1 MSLLKTLTNIIF
13 TDNTS
18 ETQTSKTIT
27 PEQATIL
34 GVLRCAE
41 TPMHSKQRMQKYM
54 FLIDESLGDKYSLYR
69 WSPYDYGPYSKKLQ
83 RDVNSLVRNGFV
95 EERTKQT
102 LGGNTRYYY
111 SLTSDGEHTLDS
123 ALGHEDDFS
132 ELMTHIEDV
141 VNEHE
146 EIPLSNL
153 MYDVLE
159 DHPEY
164 NKTVYKPTI

>member
-1 MSLLKTLTNIIF
+1 MSLIKTLTNIIF
-13 TDNTS
+13 TDSSS

-27 PEQATIL
+27 AEQATVL

-54 FLIDESLGDKYSLYR
+54 FLIDESLDDKYSLYT

-83 RDVNSLVRNGFV
+83 RDVKSLVRNGFV
-95 EERTKQT
+95 DERTKPT
-102 LGGNTRYYY
+102 YGGKTRYYY
-111 SLTSDGEHTLDS
+111 SLTSDGESTLDS

-132 ELMTHIEDV
+132 DVMKHIKDIV
-141 VNEHE
+141 SDHK

-153 MYDVLE
+153 MYDVLK